1 MNHPSSYKFNN
12 LVLISEDENTIR
24 KNIIVGNVYTFL
36 HADFESVEF
45 YATRMCMNFTK
56 EGIE

>member
-36 HADFESVEF
+36 HAYFESVEF
-45 YATRMCMNFTK
+45 YAIRMCMNFTK
-56 EGIE
+56 